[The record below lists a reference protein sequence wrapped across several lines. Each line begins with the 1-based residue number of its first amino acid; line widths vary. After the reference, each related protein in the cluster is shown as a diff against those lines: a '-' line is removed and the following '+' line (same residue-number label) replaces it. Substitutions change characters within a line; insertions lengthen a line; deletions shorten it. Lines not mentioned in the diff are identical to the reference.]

1 MCNIYLVWSDFL
13 WFVCCHAWGPMPLAL
28 YEPFAMPCPP
38 SNGIATGIATK
49 LQKIV
54 ITELYIGCL
63 KLTGQLY
70 FPEAHMCG
78 PVWSWHLCHLLRLKL
93 PVHPPLLGC
102 QVPRMQ
108 LGAVVMVKFTCI
120 FGVAACCIKKKSL
133 STHDF
138 AAPYF
143 NCFSM

>member
-1 MCNIYLVWSDFL
+1 MCNIYLVPSDFL

-70 FPEAHMCG
+70 FPETHMCG
-78 PVWSWHLCHLLRLKL
+78 PVWSWHLGFMSLTTCPRTWT
-93 PVHPPLLGC
+93 PTFTSGLLG
-102 QVPRMQ
+102 QTTSHV
-108 LGAVVMVKFTCI
+108 LAHCI
-120 FGVAACCIKKKSL
+120 NL
-133 STHDF
+133 STCWSHSASIISCAVKQIDSHEK
-138 AAPYF
+138 ATVE
-143 NCFSM
+143 